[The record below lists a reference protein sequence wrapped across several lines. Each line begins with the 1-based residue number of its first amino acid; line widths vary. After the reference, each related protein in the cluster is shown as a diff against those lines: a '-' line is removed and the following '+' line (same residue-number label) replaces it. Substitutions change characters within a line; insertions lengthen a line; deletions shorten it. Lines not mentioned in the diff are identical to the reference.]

1 MFTITETFSFFS
13 PENKSFGG
21 SSSGSSTESIKL
33 DGNSGNVSFPRTKT
47 LFPFSDLFHVNDV
60 VNSRLIGN
68 FYKCKLNIFDTN
80 LQFHRIIHMF
90 HSDRRNALPFLSLK
104 KNLIFFFLPKHV
116 EPFWVLFFI
125 FFKLLTV
132 REKGKQHASQNPI
145 AHRNNDCYLG
155 S

>member
-1 MFTITETFSFFS
+1 MFTITETFSFFPQRTKAS
-13 PENKSFGG
+13 GDQAVDQALKALNWMAILVMYHFPEK
-21 SSSGSSTESIKL
+21 
-33 DGNSGNVSFPRTKT
+33 KT
-47 LFPFSDLFHVNDV
+47 LFPFSDLFHVSDV
-60 VNSRLIGN
+60 VDSRLIGN

-90 HSDRRNALPFLSLK
+90 HSNRTNALPFLSLK
-104 KNLIFFFLPKHV
+104 KKHV
-116 EPFWVLFFI
+116 EPLRVLFIF